1 MPEKVFA
8 RSVVHLI
15 DDDEAMLES
24 LSFLLRSADLEVRSY
39 LSARAFLD
47 ALPGLTLGCVIT
59 DIRMSDM
66 SGIELLQHLKK
77 RKIEV
82 PVIVITGHGDVA
94 LPVEATKI
102 GAADFFEKPFDDA
115 SLLASVRSALQGRE
129 GVASR
134 FAERAE
140 IERRLA
146 ALTPRE
152 HDVLGGLVKGR
163 DNKQI
168 AFDLDISPRTVEIYR
183 ANVMNKMQ
191 ANGLSELV
199 RMALIS
205 ETC

>member
-82 PVIVITGHGDVA
+82 PVIVMTGHGDVA
-94 LPVEATKI
+94 AP
-102 GAADFFEKPFDDA
+102 
-115 SLLASVRSALQGRE
+115 GRGDE
-129 GVASR
+129 DR
-134 FAERAE
+134 
-140 IERRLA
+140 
-146 ALTPRE
+146 
-152 HDVLGGLVKGR
+152 GG
-163 DNKQI
+163 
-168 AFDLDISPRTVEIYR
+168 
-183 ANVMNKMQ
+183 
-191 ANGLSELV
+191 
-199 RMALIS
+199 
-205 ETC
+205 

>member
-24 LSFLLRSADLEVRSY
+24 FSFLLRSADLEVRSY

-94 LPVEATKI
+94 LPVEATKT

-115 SLLASVRSALQGRE
+115 SLLASVRSALQERE

-140 IERRLA
+140 IERRLPRSRHVNTMCSA
-146 ALTPRE
+146 A
-152 HDVLGGLVKGR
+152 
-163 DNKQI
+163 
-168 AFDLDISPRTVEIYR
+168 
-183 ANVMNKMQ
+183 
-191 ANGLSELV
+191 
-199 RMALIS
+199 
-205 ETC
+205 